1 MTEKIADKRVARTK
15 RVIRDALTQLM
26 EEKGFEGITVRD
38 LTEKAQINRGTFYLH
53 YRDKYDL
60 LEQSEEEILKG
71 IAAITENIDPVD
83 AMAYTSN
90 DEPFPIILKLF
101 EFFQEH
107 AEFLKVILGANG
119 NASFQVKL
127 KSFIKKIFYSK
138 LVTKLDKER
147 IQVPVEILLAYLSSA
162 HLGVVQHWLETGME
176 KSPREITLILTKMT
190 LLGPG
195 YVAGLKPPIEK

>member
-138 LVTKLDKER
+138 LVTKLNKEG

>member
-26 EEKGFEGITVRD
+26 EEKGFEEITVRD

-107 AEFLKVILGANG
+107 AEFLEVILGANG

-138 LVTKLDKER
+138 LVTKLDKEG

>member
-1 MTEKIADKRVARTK
+1 LTEKMADKRVARTK
-15 RVIRDALTQLM
+15 RVIRDALTELM
-26 EEKGFEGITVRD
+26 GEKGFEAVTVRD
-38 LTEKAQINRGTFYLH
+38 ITTKAQINRGTFYLH

-60 LEQSEEEILKG
+60 LEQSEEEIIRG

-83 AMAYTSN
+83 AMAHTSH
-90 DEPFPIILKLF
+90 DEPVPIILKLF

-107 AEFLKVILGANG
+107 AEFLKVVLGPNG

-127 KSFIKKIFYSK
+127 KSFIQTIFYRNF
-138 LVTKLDKER
+138 VTKLEKES

-176 KSPREITLILTKMT
+176 KSPREMTLILAKMT

-195 YVAGLKPPIEK
+195 HVAGLKPPSEK